1 MVRVSRRDSFLGL
14 GDTSLDEDSLTLFLR
29 VVGGDFLGLIHADLL
44 RLVLAMFL
52 GDLLLDLPWNC
63 GAFSSWYGSAFLPGD
78 IYTIL
83 VRHRAAVLPG
93 NIFTL
98 LPWDIPAQL
107 VGNITAGIVWDIL
120 THLMGDLLVNN
131 LGNVLADV
139 SGYSLAVVCIH

>member
-1 MVRVSRRDSFLGL
+1 MVRVSRRDGFLGL

-29 VVGGDFLGLIHADLL
+29 VVGGDFLGLIHTDLL

-63 GAFSSWYGSAFLPGD
+63 GAFSSCYGSAFLPGD

-83 VRHRAAVLPG
+83 VGHRAAV
-93 NIFTL
+93 

-107 VGNITAGIVWDIL
+107 VGNIAAGIVWDIL
-120 THLMGDLLVNN
+120 AHFMGDLLVNN
-131 LGNVLADV
+131 
-139 SGYSLAVVCIH
+139 